1 MGSGGE
7 HSAGSVDGAEGLLEW
22 EPGWVSHI
30 DGR

>member
-22 EPGWVSHI
+22 EPGWEMMQLLV
-30 DGR
+30 